1 ADTLEAARKQAD
13 HVEMMLRDMRSR
25 FDDAPAAARRATL
38 ELERALSEGLAKL
51 NQTAEEASE
60 SAREIDAMFQAR
72 VRHNYELLSDFM
84 LRMGSVAGGR
94 KPIDIAPD
102 EVPDP
107 LNVRRRPARPST
119 PVDEDEVRLDARDQ
133 VTDDENESSPP
144 ERPRD
149 ERLATQARPE
159 GGWRWKDL
167 LANMDPDEDD
177 EPPSGGTAKRGKRRD

>member
-1 ADTLEAARKQAD
+1 
-13 HVEMMLRDMRSR
+13 
-25 FDDAPAAARRATL
+25 
-38 ELERALSEGLAKL
+38 
-51 NQTAEEASE
+51 
-60 SAREIDAMFQAR
+60 
-72 VRHNYELLSDFM
+72 M

-107 LNVRRRPARPST
+107 LHTRRRPVARPK
-119 PVDEDEVRLDARDQ
+119 DDEVRLEPRDQ
-133 VTDDENESSPP
+133 VTDDEDEGTPA

-167 LANMDPDEDD
+167 LANMEPDEDD
-177 EPPSGGTAKRGKRRD
+177 EPPAGDRPKRGRRQG